1 MSHKQP
7 LDTKC
12 CFVLRAS
19 SVSEIDE
26 PTCHKDEHLA
36 CSLGSPRP
44 SGKRW
49 PCASNSLFL
58 LCIKMAKPLAFG
70 FFLGGIVPL
79 FGQTV
84 RLRTVLGSMMS
95 ASHPRARRWVKIR
108 WFNYTVWIW
117 VSNVVS
123 RGRAIFEVFSFP
135 WDPPIGELRRQT
147 RKSTWLVR
155 SLKNVT
161 WPHKLWWANAADIV
175 LVHQWQQRLRVGK

>member
-1 MSHKQP
+1 MLIRKKCGTIPASSSEFNDYVDEELTKCVERDRELMSHKQP

-108 WFNYTVWIW
+108 WFNYTVWI
-117 VSNVVS
+117 
-123 RGRAIFEVFSFP
+123 
-135 WDPPIGELRRQT
+135 
-147 RKSTWLVR
+147 
-155 SLKNVT
+155 
-161 WPHKLWWANAADIV
+161 
-175 LVHQWQQRLRVGK
+175 